1 MIYSP
6 QWEAVNVELKEFFPE
21 WDKLNDDQ
29 RNLIESTAVKRKIK
43 KDEVLHR
50 GYGDCL
56 GLVLVISGRFRA
68 YIVSESGREVTLYRL
83 FERDIC
89 LFSASCVLSCIQFD
103 ISIEAEED
111 SEFYIIPPNIFNEV
125 MEQSAP
131 LANYANKI
139 MASRFSDVMWLMD
152 QIMFKSFDSR
162 LAEFLLEE
170 SNIEQSDILTITHE
184 KIANHMGSAREVVSR
199 MLKYFQTEG
208 IVKLSR
214 GNIQITDRK
223 RLEDMTE

>member
-1 MIYSP
+1 M
-6 QWEAVNVELKEFFPE
+6 L
-21 WDKLNDDQ
+21 
-29 RNLIESTAVKRKIK
+29 
-43 KDEVLHR
+43 
-50 GYGDCL
+50 
-56 GLVLVISGRFRA
+56 SG
-68 YIVSESGREVTLYRL
+68 
-83 FERDIC
+83 
-89 LFSASCVLSCIQFD
+89 IQFD

-184 KIANHMGSAREVVSR
+184 KIITWEAQE
-199 MLKYFQTEG
+199 
-208 IVKLSR
+208 KLCQ
-214 GNIQITDRK
+214 GC
-223 RLEDMTE
+223 

>member
-1 MIYSP
+1 M
-6 QWEAVNVELKEFFPE
+6 ELKEFFPE

-43 KDEVLHR
+43 KDEVFHR

-89 LFSASCVLSCIQFD
+89 LFSASCVLSGIQFD

>member
-1 MIYSP
+1 M
-6 QWEAVNVELKEFFPE
+6 
-21 WDKLNDDQ
+21 
-29 RNLIESTAVKRKIK
+29 
-43 KDEVLHR
+43 
-50 GYGDCL
+50 
-56 GLVLVISGRFRA
+56 
-68 YIVSESGREVTLYRL
+68 
-83 FERDIC
+83 
-89 LFSASCVLSCIQFD
+89 
-103 ISIEAEED
+103 
-111 SEFYIIPPNIFNEV
+111 
-125 MEQSAP
+125 
-131 LANYANKI
+131 ANYANKI

>member
-1 MIYSP
+1 M
-6 QWEAVNVELKEFFPE
+6 ELKEFFPE

-29 RNLIESTAVKRKIK
+29 RNLIESTAVKRKIN

-56 GLVLVISGRFRA
+56 GRVLVISGRFRA
-68 YIVSESGREVTLYRL
+68 YIVSQSGREVTLYRL

-89 LFSASCVLSCIQFD
+89 LFSASCVLSGIQFD

-223 RLEDMTE
+223 RLEDMA

>member
-68 YIVSESGREVTLYRL
+68 YIVSQSGREVT
-83 FERDIC
+83 
-89 LFSASCVLSCIQFD
+89 LFSASCVLSGIQFD

-223 RLEDMTE
+223 RLEDMA

>member
-1 MIYSP
+1 M
-6 QWEAVNVELKEFFPE
+6 
-21 WDKLNDDQ
+21 
-29 RNLIESTAVKRKIK
+29 
-43 KDEVLHR
+43 
-50 GYGDCL
+50 
-56 GLVLVISGRFRA
+56 LVISGRFRA
-68 YIVSESGREVTLYRL
+68 YIVSQSGREVTLYRL

-89 LFSASCVLSCIQFD
+89 LFSASCVLSGIQFD

-162 LAEFLLEE
+162 PV
-170 SNIEQSDILTITHE
+170 SYTHLD
-184 KIANHMGSAREVVSR
+184 V
-199 MLKYFQTEG
+199 Y
-208 IVKLSR
+208 
-214 GNIQITDRK
+214 K
-223 RLEDMTE
+223 RQGQKP